1 MDIIISTI
9 SYQSPIHGYE
19 ILFNNYSYC
28 YEMKKRKELT
38 NLDYEYMGHFDLTA
52 RIIFRVHLTKLDF
65 NNRREI

>member
-1 MDIIISTI
+1 MGMKFCSK
-9 SYQSPIHGYE
+9 
-19 ILFNNYSYC
+19 NYSYC

-38 NLDYEYMGHFDLTA
+38 NLDYEYSGHFDLTA